1 MPLPYCYFIPK
12 TMNRVQQIL
21 GTRYPL
27 VQAPMNWINSAE
39 MVAAVSNA
47 GALGVLGPN
56 AGPKE
61 ENGQRLPTAERV
73 ARVLAR
79 INELTDRPYGIN
91 IISAPD
97 DATRAYAMKNIK
109 AAAEA
114 GVKVYAV
121 VGTYDEVIYRAIKQA
136 GGIIMHRELD
146 PTPAAAHRAEQGGAD
161 IIVAT
166 GRDEGGMLPHGQCGT
181 FTIVPQIVDAV
192 SVPVLAAGGINDVRG
207 VRAAFA
213 LGAEGVYVGSRFAVA
228 TECPAAPAAKEAIL
242 KSDGLDMV
250 YVSEIERSL
259 PTAYALELN
268 RLYNS
273 GESTE
278 NLEKRIHANGGLRP
292 AMLEGKLDQ
301 GIISVNTGI
310 GLIARPSSCADIIAE
325 LMADFAK

>member
-1 MPLPYCYFIPK
+1 
-12 TMNRVQQIL
+12 MNRVQTIL
-21 GTRYPL
+21 GIRYPL

-56 AGPKE
+56 AGPKH
-61 ENGQRLPTAERV
+61 ENGRRLPTTERV

-79 INELTDRPYGIN
+79 INELTSKPYGIN
-91 IISAPD
+91 IISASD
-97 DATRAYAMKNIK
+97 DATRAYALKNIK
-109 AAAEA
+109 AASDA
-114 GVKVYAV
+114 GVKVYAIA
-121 VGTYDEVIYRAIKQA
+121 GTYDEVIYDAIKAA

-146 PTPAAAHRAEQGGAD
+146 PTVEAVRRAVAGGAD

-192 SVPVLAAGGINDVRG
+192 PVPVLAAGGINDVRG

-228 TECPAAPAAKEAIL
+228 RECPAAEAAKKAIIE
-242 KSDGLDMV
+242 SSGDDMV
-250 YVSEIERSL
+250 YVSDIERSL

-268 RLYNS
+268 KLYRS
-273 GESTE
+273 GESSQV
-278 NLEKRIHANGGLRP
+278 LEKRIHENGGLRP
-292 AMLEGKLDQ
+292 AMLEGRLDD
-301 GIISVNTGI
+301 GIISVNTGV
-310 GLIARPSSCADIIAE
+310 GLINRAESCADIVAS
-325 LMADFAK
+325 LMADFMH